1 MIIKE
6 SNDDATYG
14 KILKIFRNSDV
25 FDAFLTISWYYKPSE
40 IFEQVPD
47 YISEAELFDSDLQ
60 QNISVQCIY
69 DKANILSFHEYHAL
83 DEVDDEVFFFR
94 GFYYHKTKKIVPPMH
109 EWQTTCYCNTIIN
122 PDLVYVTCDFCQN
135 MFHVGCTNYIL
146 ESEANWFCDF
156 CAGS

>member
-1 MIIKE
+1 MPKKSQTVRKITEYNKVIINHIEYHVGDSVIIKE

-60 QNISVQCIY
+60 QIFLCSAFMTKQIY
-69 DKANILSFHEYHAL
+69 
-83 DEVDDEVFFFR
+83 
-94 GFYYHKTKKIVPPMH
+94 
-109 EWQTTCYCNTIIN
+109 
-122 PDLVYVTCDFCQN
+122 
-135 MFHVGCTNYIL
+135 
-146 ESEANWFCDF
+146 
-156 CAGS
+156 